1 MEKGSAVKDNSNR
14 YDSCRDNI
22 YFLSYKGF

>member
-1 MEKGSAVKDNSNR
+1 MKKGSAVNDNSEI
-14 YDSCRDNI
+14 DMILVETI